1 MRDSLVTSLLQVP
14 GGPRLCLTVR
24 LRFGHSGQPVQ
35 TNHPPSRLRLAGARF
50 FFLLTLLTF
59 LARFARADAPSGQ
72 FSFAFA
78 TSSIPLIDLSGSFDT
93 SQSIIGAGGTTTPL
107 VYSLNLTNDPSGRIH
122 GTGAAI
128 IQIGNDFVVGS
139 YVATGSASGGGAQPT
154 RVSLIVRLTG
164 EGPIA
169 GTETSFTI
177 AIRYNLTLN
186 VSDGELQGTARGFA
200 RFSHLGSGLIREDFA
215 AMPLPGGINGSWS
228 VTLNVVPLLQLA
240 GTGTISLPNGR
251 NLQGMIS
258 GTYSSGS
265 GIAKIRLTGIGSDKG
280 FSVTITTSSSDSGPQ
295 LETVRGRVLG
305 QTLLE

>member
-1 MRDSLVTSLLQVP
+1 V
-14 GGPRLCLTVR
+14 
-24 LRFGHSGQPVQ
+24 
-35 TNHPPSRLRLAGARF
+35 
-50 FFLLTLLTF
+50 
-59 LARFARADAPSGQ
+59 ARFARADAPSGE
-72 FSFAFA
+72 FSFDFNA
-78 TSSIPLIDLSGSFDT
+78 TNTPLIDVSGNFDT
-93 SQSIIGAGGTTTPL
+93 TQSIIGAGGTTTPL

-122 GTGAAI
+122 GTGAVI
-128 IQIGNDFVVGS
+128 IQIGDDFVVGT
-139 YVATGSASGGGAQPT
+139 YVATGSASGGGVRPT

-177 AIRYNLTLN
+177 AIRYSLTLN
-186 VSDGELQGTARGFA
+186 VDDGELQGTARGFA

-215 AMPLPGGINGSWS
+215 AVPLPGGIDGSWS
-228 VTLNVVPLLQLA
+228 VTLRVVPLLKLA

-258 GTYSSGS
+258 GSYSSGS
-265 GIAKIRLTGIGSDKG
+265 GIARIRLTGVGGDRG
-280 FSVTITTSSSDSGPQ
+280 FSVTFTTSSSDAGPQ